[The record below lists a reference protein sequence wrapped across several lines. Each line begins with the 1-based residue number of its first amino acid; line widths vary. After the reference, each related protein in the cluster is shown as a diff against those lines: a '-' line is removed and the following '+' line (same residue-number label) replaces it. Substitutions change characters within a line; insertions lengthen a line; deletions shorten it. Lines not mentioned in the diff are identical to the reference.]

1 MTERT
6 ASEKAIL
13 VRSCVLGALGASA
26 LVALG
31 RFREAL
37 ALTLGAAVAILSAL
51 WLSDVLARLV
61 KSTAPRGG
69 AVVRFDWKFGLKV
82 ALRYAVMG
90 TLLFAAVRG
99 VPAEVPWLLAGASV
113 VVLAVA
119 AEAAVEIRRTTRDG
133 SGKPSAR

>member
-1 MTERT
+1 MGAARFARGGRRAGVARRQALRHVPGSDDRPGAARRGRGFQTGLPRVDAARERRAQGGRAGKAARMTERT

-51 WLSDVLARLV
+51 WLSDVL
-61 KSTAPRGG
+61 
-69 AVVRFDWKFGLKV
+69 
-82 ALRYAVMG
+82 
-90 TLLFAAVRG
+90 
-99 VPAEVPWLLAGASV
+99 
-113 VVLAVA
+113 
-119 AEAAVEIRRTTRDG
+119 
-133 SGKPSAR
+133 